1 MPLLYKILKPLLLP
15 LAAAALLPA
24 SPVAAG
30 DPYICD
36 DVLKPFFRSAALRDG
51 RLRISPARAGAV
63 AAPFLMPKPE
73 GTARVFV
80 VGESAAGLL
89 GAGED
94 GLAAYLGGVLGG
106 RPVEIINCG
115 MGAYESLRILDVF
128 REALAYSPDLI
139 VVLSGNNETGREF
152 CGGLKFGLAGR
163 LLRARA
169 LLGRMRRPRE
179 EAAIQASLDAH
190 EARLEKMAA
199 LARGRAPVLFVTL
212 PANMRDYAPDGP
224 LPDRLR
230 PGAASLASDPA
241 AALGFFENSLVA
253 APRDPFSHFYS
264 GRALEALGRGDS
276 ARAAYAAAIKYDPA
290 SDRCSEARNAMI
302 KRAAAAG
309 GACVADLAAAFSGI
323 ARNGAP
329 GRGEIADGVHWL
341 PRYNAFAG
349 AVIAA
354 AAAGCPTAPA
364 AWRGRGPN
372 PAATLPP
379 GPATGDF
386 RKALSYACAYSG
398 HDLFFGRYRPN
409 ERVLSLLDGL
419 CADDCA
425 RLRLALYDEGALVR
439 ELLDSG
445 WSLSL
450 RADRAAWRPYL
461 LAAAAE
467 MFARRGLGADA
478 SKALKESEAAKASLP
493 RARRRLP
500 GEADGGSPATA
511 RPLRR
516 LEAESKQLSDQAA
529 LKLREGNRAAAK
541 KLANLAAEKDPDN
554 FSARMTACY
563 LAAGD
568 RDDAYGERH
577 CGEAVYVALNPPLHY
592 VGPAGAEYRAFRA
605 RAEFYLALGETAK
618 ACVDAGFAHK
628 SAAGPEEEA
637 WALELLRGR
646 CGGAD

>member
-1 MPLLYKILKPLLLP
+1 MPLLHKILKPLLLP

-24 SPVAAG
+24 APVAAG
-30 DPYICD
+30 DPYICGD
-36 DVLKPFFRSAALRDG
+36 ALKPFFRSASLRDG
-51 RLRISPARAGAV
+51 RMRISAARPGAV

-73 GTARVFV
+73 GTARVFI
-80 VGESAAGLL
+80 VGESAASIL

-94 GLAAYLGGVLGG
+94 GLAAYLGGVFGDK
-106 RPVEIINCG
+106 RVEIINCG

-128 REALAYSPDLI
+128 RETLAYSPDLI
-139 VVLSGNNETGREF
+139 VVLSGNNETGKEY
-152 CGGLKFGLAGR
+152 CGGLKFGLAAR

-169 LLGRMRRPRE
+169 LLGRLRRPRE

-190 EARLEKMAA
+190 AARLGKMAA
-199 LARGRAPVLFVTL
+199 LARGRAPLLLATL
-212 PANMRDYAPDGP
+212 PANMRDYAPDGA
-224 LPDRLR
+224 LPERLG
-230 PGAASLASDPA
+230 PGVTALAADPA
-241 AALGFFENSLVA
+241 AALGFFENSLAA
-253 APRDPFSHFYS
+253 APRDPFAHFYS
-264 GRALEALGRGDS
+264 GRALEALGRGAE

-290 SDRCSEARNAMI
+290 SDRCSEDRNAVI

-309 GACVADLAAAFSGI
+309 GACVADLAGAFAGI

-341 PRYNAFAG
+341 PRYGAFAG

-354 AAAGCPTAPA
+354 AAADCPASPA

-372 PAATLPP
+372 PAAALPP
-379 GPATGDF
+379 GRPSGDF

-398 HDLFFGRYRPN
+398 HDFFGGRYRPN
-409 ERVLSLLDGL
+409 ERVLNILDGL

-425 RLRLALYDEGALVR
+425 RLRRALAGEAALGR

-445 WSLSL
+445 WSRSL
-450 RADRAAWRPYL
+450 RADMAAWRPYL

-467 MFARRGLGADA
+467 MFARRGQAADA
-478 SKALKESEAAKASLP
+478 AKALEDSEAAKARLP
-493 RARRRLP
+493 RARRRQP
-500 GEADGGSPATA
+500 GAADGGSPAAA

-516 LEAESKQLSDQAA
+516 LEAESKELSDQAVA
-529 LKLREGNRAAAK
+529 KLLEGDRAAARR
-541 KLANLAAEKDPDN
+541 LAGLAAEKDPDN
-554 FSARMTACY
+554 FAARMTACG

-568 RDDAYGERH
+568 RDAAYGERH

-605 RAEFYLALGETAK
+605 RAEFYLALGEPAK
-618 ACVDAGFAHK
+618 ACMDARFAHQ
-628 SAAGPEEEA
+628 AAAAPEEKA
-637 WALELLRGR
+637 WALEVLRRR